1 MTVVEAAAWGL
12 CGGAAAGLVSLASAI
27 VAADYKWPWKGND
40 DGPWPRFC
48 VYLVGVIIGVIVT
61 TAAHSEMSGALPAL
75 LMGVSAPSVVRGAL
89 ARVEVSESA
98 QSAQEV
104 KVEVTA
110 GGASGDPA

>member
-1 MTVVEAAAWGL
+1 
-12 CGGAAAGLVSLASAI
+12 
-27 VAADYKWPWKGND
+27 
-40 DGPWPRFC
+40 
-48 VYLVGVIIGVIVT
+48 
-61 TAAHSEMSGALPAL
+61 L